1 MLNRNGTRQPQV
13 SKLDPA
19 TPLNSLT
26 MPVDSS
32 RPTGT
37 PTWGQLAMKPRQ
49 RCLPHSMDISTEPP
63 HSPPTPMPCAMRRIT
78 SRIGAAAPMAA

>member
-1 MLNRNGTRQPQV
+1 MLARNGTRQPQL
-13 SKLDPA
+13 SNPGPA

-37 PTWGQLAMKPRQ
+37 PTWGQLAMKPRR

-63 HSPPTPMPCAMRRIT
+63 HSPPTPMPCTIRRTI